1 MVRRRSIGLYR
12 QRDAEAYRS
21 RPMRHARP
29 TTNRTARAP
38 RLLVLVFGIFLVL
51 VGITASALV
60 AVTSDHL
67 ARATLN
73 AVVSR
78 DRSLVDLFANE
89 NLLLSDLA
97 EPMSADRRAELGAA
111 LDALTDRDA
120 IDAVEIHGDGGLVI
134 STDAGA
140 SGISRTA
147 LASALAGDASA
158 ELAGTDL
165 VEYLPLA
172 TEAGQ
177 VLGAVVLQR
186 PSASLLAGLDDARRD
201 VLLIAVGAAL
211 ALAVILVLVF
221 RAAHERLVRQ
231 QQQLAEAARRDA
243 LTGML
248 NHGSLVALLA
258 ERIEEA
264 PAGEPTAVALVD
276 VDNFRLFNDTHGH
289 EAGDA
294 VLVRVAG
301 LMREAAGPEGMAGRY
316 GPDEFIVVRPG
327 LDAPALAASV
337 RRLQEAVRAMGIR
350 VGDSEE
356 LPVTVSIG
364 MAAVPSHA
372 ASVTPLLAEASVA
385 LAEARASGGDVAV
398 VARIGEEKL
407 GHDGSFDVLQ
417 GLVLAVDTK
426 DRYTKRHS
434 EDVARYAVFLGR
446 RMGLHDLLEPIR
458 VAGLLHDVGKIGI
471 PDRLLRKP
479 SRLTEAEV
487 KVFNQHVAL
496 GDAILH
502 GIPHLEDVRAG
513 IRHHHERWDGGGY
526 LDHLAGED
534 IPLIARIIAV
544 ADTFSA
550 MTTTRPYRKALPVD
564 EALRRLREAAGTQL
578 QPELV
583 EAFAAGIETD
593 SEAPMPNE
601 ATDVWLPLRVA

>member
-1 MVRRRSIGLYR
+1 
-12 QRDAEAYRS
+12 
-21 RPMRHARP
+21 MRHARP
-29 TTNRTARAP
+29 TTDRTVRTP

-67 ARATLN
+67 ARTTLN
-73 AVVSR
+73 AVVGR

-89 NLLLSDLA
+89 NLLVSDLA
-97 EPMSADRRAELGAA
+97 EPMTATRRAELGAA
-111 LDALTDRDA
+111 LEALAGGDG
-120 IDAVEIHGDGGLVI
+120 IDAVELHATDGPVM
-134 STDAGA
+134 STEVAA
-140 SGISRTA
+140 SGVSTVA
-147 LASALAGDASA
+147 LEEALAGRPSA
-158 ELAGTDL
+158 ELAGSSL
-165 VEYLPLA
+165 MAYLPLA
-172 TEAGQ
+172 TESGE
-177 VLGAVVLQR
+177 VVGAVVLQR
-186 PSASLLAGLDDARRD
+186 PSAALLAGLDAARRD
-201 VLLIAVGAAL
+201 VLLITVGAAL

-221 RAAHERLVRQ
+221 RAAHDRLVRQ
-231 QQQLAEAARRDA
+231 QRQLAESARRDA
-243 LTGML
+243 LTGLL
-248 NHGSLVALLA
+248 NHGSAVALLA
-258 ERIEEA
+258 ERLEGAGSGA
-264 PAGEPTAVALVD
+264 PIAIALVD
-276 VDNFRLFNDTHGH
+276 LDNFRLFNDTHGH
-289 EAGDA
+289 AAGDA
-294 VLVRVAG
+294 VLVRVAE
-301 LMREAAGPEGMAGRY
+301 LMTDAAGPDGVAGRY

-327 LDAPALAASV
+327 VDAAALAESV
-337 RRLQEAVRAMGIR
+337 QQLQAAVRAMAVR

-364 MAAVPSHA
+364 IAAVPSHA

-385 LAEARASGGDVAV
+385 LAEAGASGGDVAV

-407 GHDGSFDVLQ
+407 GHSGSFDVLQ

-434 EDVARYAVFLGR
+434 EDVARYAVYLGR
-446 RMGLHDLLEPIR
+446 RMGLDELLEPIR

-479 SRLTEAEV
+479 SRLTDAEV
-487 KVFNQHVAL
+487 TVFNQHVAL

-550 MTTTRPYRKALPVD
+550 MTTTRPYRKAMAVD
-564 EALRRLREAAGTQL
+564 EALRRLRDAAGTQL

-583 EAFAAGIETD
+583 EAFAIGIETD
-593 SEAPMPNE
+593 SEAPMVNE
-601 ATDVWLPLRVA
+601 MSDVWLPLRVA

>member
-1 MVRRRSIGLYR
+1 ML
-12 QRDAEAYRS
+12 
-21 RPMRHARP
+21 HARQ
-29 TTNRTARAP
+29 TTNRTARTP

-60 AVTSDHL
+60 AVTSDNL
-67 ARATLN
+67 ARTTLN
-73 AVVSR
+73 AVVGR

-97 EPMSADRRAELGAA
+97 EPMGAARRAELGAA
-111 LDALTDRDA
+111 REALAVGDA
-120 IDAVEIHGDGGLVI
+120 IQAVEIHVDDGPVVATEIAATEI
-134 STDAGA
+134 SA
-140 SGISRTA
+140 TA
-147 LASALAGDASA
+147 LGQALAGEPSA
-158 ELAGTDL
+158 ELVGSAL
-165 VEYLPLA
+165 LEYLPLA
-172 TEAGQ
+172 TESGD
-177 VLGAVVLQR
+177 VLGAVVIQR
-186 PSASLLAGLDDARRD
+186 SSATLLAGLDTARRD
-201 VLLIAVGAAL
+201 VLLITVGAAL
-211 ALAVILVLVF
+211 ALAVILVFVF

-231 QQQLAEAARRDA
+231 QRQLAEAARRDA

-248 NHGSLVALLA
+248 NHGSVVALLA
-258 ERIEEA
+258 ERIEA
-264 PAGEPTAVALVD
+264 ATGEPTAVALVD

-294 VLVRVAG
+294 VLVRVAE
-301 LMREAAGPEGMAGRY
+301 LMTEAAGPDGIAGRY

-337 RRLQEAVRAMGIR
+337 RLLQEAVRATGIR

-446 RMGLHDLLEPIR
+446 RMGLHELLEPIR
-458 VAGLLHDVGKIGI
+458 IAGLLHDVGKIGI

-487 KVFNQHVAL
+487 AVFNQHVAL

-502 GIPHLEDVRAG
+502 GVPHLEDVRAG

-564 EALRRLREAAGTQL
+564 EALRRLRDAAGTQL

-583 EAFAAGIETD
+583 EAFVLGLETD
-593 SEAPMPNE
+593 ADAPTPNE